1 MLNTLEKNSS
11 QIFKTSFPVML
22 SLEWNWLEMEQLLD
36 GDNLLGQPI
45 LKEQKMKR
53 QNQSELSLAQMEQ
66 KMLFTEAIVLSQQ
79 QEKAI
84 SSSEVMQLVDQCKQL
99 QFWII
104 VPFVLSNHIL
114 LKMDNLVK
122 SLT

>member
-11 QIFKTSFPVML
+11 QIFKTSFLVML

-36 GDNLLGQPI
+36 GDNSLGQPI

-53 QNQSELSLAQMEQ
+53 QNQSELSLVQMEQ

-79 QEKAI
+79 QENAI